1 MDRVFIIPFAFSNKQ
16 QINRE
21 ANNPHHYKESECRS
35 TRSGASAGS
44 SGEQAHIPAHSSV
57 AVADSPAA
65 GIPAL
70 GRADSLVRDSPAADS
85 PDSAASAPDTFSLGN
100 RRAAA
105 VAARATASVAV
116 AATAPRRARSRSR
129 SASTAAARATAVPI
143 AIVLT
148 RDERRAQCEAY
159 ERLSF
164 NRSSGA
170 VKATLLIVR
179 VKPSSSRV
187 AGSRILS

>member
-100 RRAAA
+100 RSLCG
-105 VAARATASVAV
+105 ASSCGRGCGCASDCVRGRGRDC
-116 AATAPRRARSRSR
+116 APQSE
-129 SASTAAARATAVPI
+129 I
-143 AIVLT
+143 AIAIGFDCGCASDCGSD
-148 RDERRAQCEAY
+148 RD
-159 ERLSF
+159 
-164 NRSSGA
+164 SSH
-170 VKATLLIVR
+170 
-179 VKPSSSRV
+179 
-187 AGSRILS
+187 